1 MRVTD
6 SPHFVGLTLHG
17 APSRVTS
24 EPALGRGNGEEEQE
38 ASGPASRR
46 VSPSTRS
53 RPVGGGDASSV
64 KVGAW
69 VRARLCLSPA
79 AIRVP
84 PPLAAGV
91 RCGAARS
98 DPLAGAACWGRGWRS
113 GRRCVKTNEQRACH
127 SFAPERD
134 GDAARCPCPRPGDA
148 ASRPGRR
155 GGGRPRTG
163 VSSRPR
169 FRKGSSGKCSG
180 HGAADSRVRLASRAA
195 LARKPGRL
203 GGAGSRRSRGRAR
216 TQRRGPA
223 GSAGASRALVTAPI
237 SCCRKRIGNAVLT
250 FALGKES

>member
-6 SPHFVGLTLHG
+6 SPHFVGLTPHG
-17 APSRVTS
+17 APSRVAS

-53 RPVGGGDASSV
+53 RPVGDGDASSV

-113 GRRCVKTNEQRACH
+113 GRRCVKTNEHVIRSHLSGMETPSLSLSLSRRC
-127 SFAPERD
+127 
-134 GDAARCPCPRPGDA
+134 GVAARKA
-148 ASRPGRR
+148 GRR
-155 GGGRPRTG
+155 AATHGGVVQTTLSERLIRK
-163 VSSRPR
+163 V
-169 FRKGSSGKCSG
+169 FR
-180 HGAADSRVRLASRAA
+180 
-195 LARKPGRL
+195 ARC
-203 GGAGSRRSRGRAR
+203 RGRACAAR
-216 TQRRGPA
+216 EQGRLSAEAGPA
-223 GSAGASRALVTAPI
+223 GRCRVSALTEPGESAAPGAGRVSGGLACLSYGP
-237 SCCRKRIGNAVLT
+237 N
-250 FALGKES
+250 

>member
-6 SPHFVGLTLHG
+6 SPHFVGLTPHG

-53 RPVGGGDASSV
+53 RPVGDGDASSV

-113 GRRCVKTNEQRACH
+113 GRRCVKTNEHVIRSHLSGMETPPAV
-127 SFAPERD
+127 SVPVLVPATR
-134 GDAARCPCPRPGDA
+134 
-148 ASRPGRR
+148 RR
-155 GGGRPRTG
+155 GQEGGVAGGHARWCRPDHAFGKAHPESVQGTVPRT
-163 VSSRPR
+163 
-169 FRKGSSGKCSG
+169 
-180 HGAADSRVRLASRAA
+180 RVCGSRA
-195 LARKPGRL
+195 
-203 GGAGSRRSRGRAR
+203 
-216 TQRRGPA
+216 GP
-223 GSAGASRALVTAPI
+223 P
-237 SCCRKRIGNAVLT
+237 
-250 FALGKES
+250 